1 MYAISEIRSPIGT
14 LFLSVCILQL
24 LGCASEPTVIAA
36 KAQIAPLPE
45 GLARVWVLRQFEPGL
60 GVQWSPMT
68 YVNGAPL
75 ASSYAGT
82 AFYRDLPPGTYT
94 FTVESCTSDFSQSQT
109 LGLTPG
115 MRVDLEVQVLNS
127 IPAWGCYDPNTFY
140 IRLIPPERAQFYF
153 NQVRYVGL
161 R

>member
-1 MYAISEIRSPIGT
+1 MGAIAQMRGA
-14 LFLSVCILQL
+14 LFLGVLPLS
-24 LGCASEPTVIAA
+24 GCVSEPTVTAA
-36 KAQIAPLPE
+36 QAQIPPVPA
-45 GLARVWVLRQFEPGL
+45 GSARVWVVRQFEPGL

-68 YVNGAPL
+68 YINGAPL

-94 FTVESCTSDFSQSQT
+94 FTVESCTTDFSQSQT
-109 LGLTPG
+109 LGLTSG
-115 MRVDLEVQVLNS
+115 MRADLEVQVLSS

-153 NQVRYVGL
+153 SQVRYVGP